1 MEEAHSLMREMH
13 SLMGEAHNLME
24 EMYSLMVE
32 FTVWPGRHPLNR
44 EQHQGSRRS
53 QGSVW
58 EPKGGEPPS
67 EVQGDVAQRSAL
79 DSSSQ

>member
-1 MEEAHSLMREMH
+1 MEEAHSLMEEMH
-13 SLMGEAHNLME
+13 SLMGEAHSLME

-44 EQHQGSRRS
+44 ERHQGSRRT
-53 QGSVW
+53 QGGVW
-58 EPKGGEPPS
+58 EPKGREPPS
-67 EVQGDVAQRSAL
+67 EVEGDVAQRSAL